1 MNKKIF
7 ALLLAVV
14 MVVSTLFVGC
24 GAKVDNSDEMYD
36 EQVENNDEQVENND
50 GPPPKEYKAPV
61 DDTQYVRDGKF
72 YLGELLVFRFL
83 KTSDGIGNVSNEY
96 KSRLAFDT
104 AIKQLAEYKVSDDIH
119 KDKIEQGVLG
129 MIEYFRVISHEDIS
143 HLNNGDTVVLEA
155 VINQNKLDEFYT
167 YVQGI
172 EVVLD
177 DTYTATVQWPTE

>member
-72 YLGELLVFRFL
+72 YLACYGR
-83 KTSDGIGNVSNEY
+83 KNEY
-96 KSRLAFDT
+96 YRTWQTGRCRIWRKGTSF
-104 AIKQLAEYKVSDDIH
+104 V
-119 KDKIEQGVLG
+119 
-129 MIEYFRVISHEDIS
+129 
-143 HLNNGDTVVLEA
+143 
-155 VINQNKLDEFYT
+155 
-167 YVQGI
+167 
-172 EVVLD
+172 
-177 DTYTATVQWPTE
+177 